1 MARLFGT
8 DGVRGLAGTELTSD
22 LAFRLGRAAVSVLGR
37 RRESRPT
44 LVVGRDT
51 RESGEW
57 LEDALVEGIRTAGG
71 DVVVAGVLPTPA
83 VAFLTTAM
91 GASSG
96 VVISASHNPAQDN
109 GIKFFSHKGMKLP
122 DDLED
127 EIEASLDVAAME
139 GRGRLLPLGEGE
151 EHYLQHLVS
160 G

>member
-8 DGVRGLAGTELTSD
+8 DGVRGLAGTGLTSD
-22 LAFRLGRAAVSVLGR
+22 LAFRLGRAAVRVLGR

-71 DVVVAGVLPTPA
+71 DVVIAGVQPTPA
-83 VAFLTTAM
+83 VAFLTTAI

-96 VVISASHNPAQDN
+96 VVISASHNPAEYN
-109 GIKFFSHKGMKLP
+109 GIKFFSNKGMKLP
-122 DDLED
+122 
-127 EIEASLDVAAME
+127 
-139 GRGRLLPLGEGE
+139 
-151 EHYLQHLVS
+151 
-160 G
+160 